1 MPPAPT
7 VARASA
13 AAAALKTPDPT
24 PYLRRR
30 GDINAS
36 LASTMSAGTAV
47 LQQQASTTAAS
58 SAPSSTSSQYSNN
71 GGWFGNVWGGNFST
85 NWVTWVSIVV
95 LVGLLIGISTA
106 RFFYIRRYYPP
117 TWRSYFLPA
126 KGLHINRFGI
136 HIRGPPPR
144 IPREE
149 PPPYIF
155 ATEFGPHGRRRRRRG
170 RQTVGATV
178 GEGGARIG
186 ERDQD
191 DMWDVDL
198 VGGADGNGTGPAGT
212 PGLVRDELPRYFVD
226 GGLPMYDVGDGSAA
240 EEAERI
246 RAEAAASGAADADPL
261 ETLPTAA
268 EYEAASRAARNNAA
282 ESGDAHVQSQQDR
295 PRGEEGVDNNAD
307 GAAAYPPRPPPV
319 ARTTTGRSSILG
331 AFTRGGNLQRP
342 PLTTNP
348 SGTAVADDDVAGS
361 SSASTSTVSTS
372 LDVLPAIRRTA
383 SLESGATGSSSSVD
397 QDPLGKGPVTR
408 SKPNR
413 PGLREASSSMVKI
426 DAGVAH
432 KEEAAT
438 SVDSQEDDGDSHE
451 EERDDAAL
459 PDRDGKDERHPD
471 SARDARRD

>member
-1 MPPAPT
+1 MPRPA
-7 VARASA
+7 SN
-13 AAAALKTPDPT
+13 
-24 PYLRRR
+24 
-30 GDINAS
+30 GD
-36 LASTMSAGTAV
+36 
-47 LQQQASTTAAS
+47 AS
-58 SAPSSTSSQYSNN
+58 SYAC
-71 GGWFGNVWGGNFST
+71 
-85 NWVTWVSIVV
+85 
-95 LVGLLIGISTA
+95 

-198 VGGADGNGTGPAGT
+198 VGGADGANGPAGT
-212 PGLVRDELPRYFVD
+212 PALVRDELPRYFVD

-246 RAEAAASGAADADPL
+246 RAEAAASGAAGADLL

-268 EYEAASRAARNNAA
+268 EYEAASRAARSHAA
-282 ESGDAHVQSQQDR
+282 ESGNAHAESQLDR
-295 PRGEEGVDNNAD
+295 ARGEEGVDNNAD
-307 GAAAYPPRPPPV
+307 GGAAYPPRPPPV

-331 AFTRGGNLQRP
+331 AFTRVGNLQRP

-348 SGTAVADDDVAGS
+348 SGTADAADDGRDSAAS
-361 SSASTSTVSTS
+361 SSASTSTVSTT

-397 QDPLGKGPVTR
+397 QDPLGKGPVTK

-426 DAGVAH
+426 DANVAH
-432 KEEAAT
+432 KEEAAA
-438 SVDSQEDDGDSHE
+438 SVESQEDDGDSHE
-451 EERDDAAL
+451 EERDDAA
-459 PDRDGKDERHPD
+459 PPNHNGKHERQPD